1 MQQHVLLQTKLHI
14 PPIRPGLVSRPR
26 LIGRLNAGLGQNLGR
41 RLTVISAPAGFGKT
55 TLIAQWL
62 NNARCPS
69 AWLSL
74 DERDHELARF
84 LAYVIAALRAVETRQ
99 DFAGDIGK
107 GLLRELQSPQPPPA
121 EVVLT
126 SLINDLAALPDR
138 MLLVLDDY
146 HLIEAQAIHDAVA
159 FLLEHLPLQM
169 HLVIATREDP
179 PLAMARL
186 RARGQLTELR
196 ASDLR
201 FTSAEAAQ
209 FLNQVMGLDLSAED
223 IAALEARTEGWI
235 AGLQLAA
242 ISMQGRDD
250 TASLIKSFAGSHRY
264 VLDYL
269 LEEVLERQPEG
280 IQAFLLQTAI
290 LDRLTGSLCDAVR
303 FGVAETPSTRAGDA
317 VRFDSVKSPSTSER
331 TTVRLNAARASS
343 GQKDGQAVLEALE
356 RANLFIVPL
365 DEERR
370 WYRYHSLFADLLRQ
384 RLRQMRREQV
394 PVLHQRASEWYE
406 QNGFVEQAIEH
417 ALQTG
422 DPARPA
428 QLLDEQAEAIW
439 LRGEHAKLQR
449 WLAKLP
455 DEVVYSRPQL
465 CIFHAWYL
473 FAGGHQDAAEQR
485 LRACEQRFQPA
496 NSGAAGTSSPDRA
509 GRISDADRMKLKG
522 MASVIRAFMATY
534 AGDVEAMALHARQ
547 ALEYLP
553 EQELIWRSNAAL
565 ALGDAQGF
573 RGDVEAAYHAR
584 LQAAEAAAQAGDTVF
599 SVMAYMKVAV
609 TLREQ
614 GRLRQT
620 IAVCQRE
627 IQRVD
632 ASGLPRG
639 SVVGALRAIWGEAL
653 AELGCLE
660 EAIDLANQGV
670 ALTERGV
677 DLALR
682 GWSYLCISR
691 ILFSAG
697 DLDGVKTII
706 QRVRATARDSNLP
719 AWITSQVAAWQARVW
734 LAQGRLEAASE
745 WAAQREPEPGG
756 EPKPL
761 PELDFASLLDY
772 VVLARILI
780 AQGRLDQAN
789 RLLPW
794 MLEAAEAGG
803 RTSKSIEI
811 LEIQALAFQAEGEMT
826 QALQALKRAL
836 SLAEPLGFVGVFV
849 DEGPPMARLLYEAV
863 AREIAPDYTRRLLS
877 AFPVDAPGRPDRLEI
892 EAAEQ
897 DLIEPL
903 SEREMEVLQLIA
915 EGLTNREIASRL
927 FLSLNTVKA
936 HSRNIYGKLGIH
948 SRTQAIARSQAL
960 GILPRQ

>member
-1 MQQHVLLQTKLHI
+1 MQQHALLKTKLHI

-26 LIGRLNAGLGQNLGR
+26 LIERLNAGLGQNLSR
-41 RLTVISAPAGFGKT
+41 KLTVISAPAGFGKT

-62 NNARCPS
+62 DTARCPS

-74 DERDHELARF
+74 DESDQEETRF
-84 LAYVIAALRAVETRQ
+84 LAYVIAALRTTETRQ
-99 DFAGDIGK
+99 DSARNIGK
-107 GLLRELQSPQPPPA
+107 GLLSELQSPQPPPA
-121 EVVLT
+121 EAVLI

-146 HLIEAQAIHDAVA
+146 HLIDAQAIHAAVA
-159 FLLEHLPLQM
+159 FLLEHLPPQI

-179 PLAMARL
+179 PLALARL

-196 ASDLR
+196 AADLR

-209 FLNQVMGLDLSAED
+209 FLNQAMGLDLAAQD

-242 ISMQGRDD
+242 ISMQGRED
-250 TASLIKSFAGSHRY
+250 TVSLIKSFAGSHRY

-290 LDRLTGSLCDAVR
+290 LDGLTGSLCDAVR
-303 FGVAETPSTRAGDA
+303 FGVAETQSSFRGTG
-317 VRFDSVKSPSTSER
+317 
-331 TTVRLNAARASS
+331 VRLNGVEASP
-343 GQKDGQAVLEALE
+343 GQEDGQTILEALE

-394 PVLHQRASEWYE
+394 PALHRRASEWYE
-406 QNGFVEQAIEH
+406 LNGFVEQAIEH
-417 ALQTG
+417 ALQG
-422 DPARPA
+422 DDPVRPAR
-428 QLLDEQAEAIW
+428 LLDEQAEAIW
-439 LRGEHAKLQR
+439 LRGEHANLQR

-455 DEVVYSRPQL
+455 DEVVFSRPQL

-473 FAGGHQDAAEQR
+473 FAGGQQEAAEQR
-485 LRACEQRFQPA
+485 LQACEQRFEPA
-496 NSGAAGTSSPDRA
+496 ADGGTENRSPNGEGGIAD
-509 GRISDADRMKLKG
+509 SDRMKLRG
-522 MASVIRAFMATY
+522 MAAVIRAFMATY
-534 AGDVEAMALHARQ
+534 LGDIEAMAFHGRQ
-547 ALEYLP
+547 ALERLP
-553 EQELIWRSNAAL
+553 EQELIWRRNAAL

-573 RGDVEAAYHAR
+573 KGDVEAAYHAR
-584 LQAAEAAAQAGDTVF
+584 LQAAEAAAQAGDTFF
-599 SVMAYMKVAV
+599 SIMAYMKVAV

-614 GRLRQT
+614 GRLRDT
-620 IAVCQRE
+620 LALCQRE
-627 IQRVD
+627 IQRAD
-632 ASGLPRG
+632 SSGLPRG
-639 SVVGALRAIWGEAL
+639 SVVGALLAIWGEAL
-653 AELGCLE
+653 AELGNLE
-660 EAIDLANQGV
+660 EAADLANQGV
-670 ALTERGV
+670 ALAERGM

-697 DLDGVKTII
+697 DTDGAHRIF
-706 QRVRATARDSNLP
+706 QRVESTARESNLP

-745 WAAQREPEPGG
+745 WAVRRGLYTG
-756 EPKPL
+756 EKSKPL
-761 PELDFASLLDY
+761 PELDFASLLEY

-780 AQGRLDQAN
+780 AQGKLEQAHG
-789 RLLPW
+789 LLPW
-794 MLEAAEAGG
+794 MLEAAEVGG

-811 LEIQALAFQAEGEMT
+811 LGIQSMAFQAEGKLT
-826 QALQALKRAL
+826 LALQSLERAL
-836 SLAEPLGFVGVFV
+836 SLAEPLGFAGAFV
-849 DEGPPMARLLYEAV
+849 DEGPPMARLLYEAA
-863 AREIAPDYTRRLLS
+863 ARGIAPEYARCLLS
-877 AFPVDAPGRPDRLEI
+877 AFQVQAPGQYDRPKI
-892 EAAEQ
+892 QVQEQ

-915 EGLTNREIASRL
+915 KGLTNREIASRL

-936 HSRNIYGKLGIH
+936 HSRNIYGKLDVH
-948 SRTQAIARSQAL
+948 SRTQAVVRARTL
-960 GILPRQ
+960 GILSST